1 MTPTRL
7 TDGSEGHGDGMTD
20 AILFDIDGTLVDSTY
35 HHAFAWHRA
44 FTRYDVDVPMWRV
57 HRTIGMGGDKL
68 VAEVAGED
76 VEKQHGDDLRD
87 AWSEEYAKVEAEV
100 DPLPGATD
108 LVRRLSGEG
117 YVVALASSGE
127 KEFSENAVKVLDV
140 AGDVH
145 TLVTSADVEASKP
158 EPDLIGVTLEKVR
171 PSRAIFVGDT
181 PYDVEA
187 AAKAGLGCVAVLTGG
202 FSRAELEEAGAS
214 LVVEALTEL
223 DDVDWSAMMKDCD

>member
-1 MTPTRL
+1 
-7 TDGSEGHGDGMTD
+7 MTD

-35 HHAFAWHRA
+35 HHALAWHRA

-68 VAEVAGED
+68 VGEVAGDD
-76 VEKQHGDDLRD
+76 VEERLGDDLRD

-100 DPLPGATD
+100 DPFPGAAD
-108 LVRRLSGEG
+108 LVRRVTDEG
-117 YVVALASSGE
+117 FVVALASSGE
-127 KEFSENAVKVLDV
+127 KEFSENALESLGV
-140 AGDVH
+140 AEQVH

-158 EPDLIGVTLEKVR
+158 EPDLIGVTVEKVG
-171 PSRAIFVGDT
+171 PSRAVFVGDT

-187 AAKAGLGCVAVLTGG
+187 AARAGLRCVALLTGG

-214 LVVEALTEL
+214 LVAAALTDL
-223 DDVDWSAMMKDCD
+223 DDLDWRSLMKPCN

>member
-1 MTPTRL
+1 MTDSP
-7 TDGSEGHGDGMTD
+7 GSRD

-44 FTRYDVDVPMWRV
+44 FARYEVDVPMWRV

-68 VAEVAGED
+68 VAEVAGQH
-76 VEKQHGDDLRD
+76 VENEHGDDLRD
-87 AWSEEYAKVEAEV
+87 AWSEEYAKVETEV
-100 DPLPGATD
+100 DPLPGASE
-108 LVRRLSGEG
+108 LVHRLAGEG

-127 KEFSENAVKVLDV
+127 KHFSENAVKSLGIED
-140 AGDVH
+140 DVH

-158 EPDLIGVTLEKVR
+158 DPDLIGVALEKVEAT
-171 PSRAIFVGDT
+171 RAVFVGDT

-214 LVVEALTEL
+214 LVVEDLTEL
-223 DDVDWSAMMKDCD
+223 DGVDWSTLMKTVAEEGTT